1 MFVFRSPADRRGF
14 FLVFE
19 RLRGNPGTLLAFP
32 QVQTPGERVF
42 KENAMTFKKK
52 LMLSNLRERLID
64 GSLLILL
71 AALLILAAAYG

>member
-1 MFVFRSPADRRGF
+1 
-14 FLVFE
+14 
-19 RLRGNPGTLLAFP
+19 
-32 QVQTPGERVF
+32 
-42 KENAMTFKKK
+42 MTFNRK